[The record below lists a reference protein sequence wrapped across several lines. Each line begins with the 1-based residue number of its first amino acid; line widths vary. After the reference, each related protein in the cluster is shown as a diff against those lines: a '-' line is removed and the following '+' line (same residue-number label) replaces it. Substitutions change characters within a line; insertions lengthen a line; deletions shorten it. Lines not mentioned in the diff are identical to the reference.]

1 MREECIVIP
10 FLARNV
16 KQVVR
21 VFRTAENTLPIFI
34 CAEILQIE
42 NILSRRREPLQEFE
56 SSEVYWSAGIDD
68 GGILVLHDDYFLVG
82 KKTP

>member
-1 MREECIVIP
+1 MCKECIVIP

-21 VFRTAENTLPIFI
+21 IFRATENTLSVFI

-42 NILSRRREPLQEFE
+42 NILSWGRETLQEFE
-56 SSEVYWSAGIDD
+56 SSKVYRSARIDD
-68 GGILVLHDDYFLVG
+68 GGILVLHDRNTAY
-82 KKTP
+82 

>member
-1 MREECIVIP
+1 MLEEYIVIP

-21 VFRTAENTLPIFI
+21 IFRAAENTLSIFI

-42 NILSRRREPLQEFE
+42 NILSRGRETLQEFE
-56 SSEVYWSAGIDD
+56 SSKVYRSAGIDD
-68 GGILVLHDDYFLVG
+68 GGVLVLHDDGVVIS
-82 KKTP
+82 